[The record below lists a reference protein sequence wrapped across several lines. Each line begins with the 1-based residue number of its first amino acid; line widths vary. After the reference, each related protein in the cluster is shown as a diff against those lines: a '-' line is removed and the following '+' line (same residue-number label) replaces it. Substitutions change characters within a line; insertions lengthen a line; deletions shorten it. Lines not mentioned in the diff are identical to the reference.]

1 MISPGTLREEM
12 ADIKFSPGD
21 IIIEA
26 STGNVGFLIKRDR
39 RIDMELDDMYF
50 WEVRWSDGPLISKF
64 KTFSQFRILEENYLK
79 VSIILDIII
88 WQSVV

>member
-12 ADIKFSPGD
+12 DDIKFSPGD

-39 RIDMELDDMYF
+39 RVDMELDDMYF
-50 WEVRWSDGPLISKF
+50 LGSA
-64 KTFSQFRILEENYLK
+64 LE
-79 VSIILDIII
+79 
-88 WQSVV
+88 